1 MSLQQRVSPRPE
13 DTFGLLANDV
23 RVDILQEL
31 WDAAPE
37 LPAFSELRT
46 RVGVEDSGTFNY
58 HLNQLRP
65 AFVTKADGGYRLTY
79 AGRQVVGG
87 IVSGQ
92 FSGADAVDVPAVP
105 AGDCMHCGEP
115 TSATYDDGRF
125 TVTCPACD
133 ELIVETSVPPVVV
146 AGTDPDALP
155 GVVSKHVLARAER
168 LSRGFCTLCQGRV
181 DALLTADSDAAA
193 LTYRSELNVRFACRE
208 CGAEPRLNVAAV
220 LLDHPAVV
228 SFLHHL
234 GIDLRE
240 TYVWE
245 LESLLDPEAT
255 VVDRD
260 PLKMEL
266 TFEIDGE
273 TLELVV
279 DGTATVVD
287 YERL

>member
-1 MSLQQRVSPRPE
+1 MPLQKHASPQPE
-13 DTFGLLANDV
+13 DAFGLLANDV
-23 RVDILQEL
+23 RVDILREL
-31 WDAAPE
+31 WDAAP
-37 LPAFSELRT
+37 AFSTFSELRAQ
-46 RVGVEDSGTFNY
+46 VGVEDSGTFNY
-58 HLNQLRP
+58 HLNELRP

-92 FSGADAVDVPAVP
+92 FSGAEAVDVPAVP

-125 TVTCPACD
+125 TVTCSACD

-155 GVVSKHVLARAER
+155 GVVSTHVLARAER

-181 DALLTADSDAAA
+181 DALLTADSDAEA

-228 SFLHHL
+228 SFLHDA

-245 LESLLDPEAT
+245 LQSLLDPEASVT
-255 VVDRD
+255 SRD
-260 PLKMEL
+260 PLEL
-266 TFEIDGE
+266 ELRFEIEGE
-273 TLELVV
+273 ALELVV

-287 YERL
+287 H